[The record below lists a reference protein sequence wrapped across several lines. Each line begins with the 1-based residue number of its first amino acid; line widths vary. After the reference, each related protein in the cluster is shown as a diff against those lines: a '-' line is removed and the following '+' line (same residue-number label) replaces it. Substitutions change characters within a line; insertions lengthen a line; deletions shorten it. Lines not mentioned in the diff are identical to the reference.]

1 MESHFK
7 LSDAEFENQFENCE
21 LIPTMFN
28 HEAHLRIAW
37 IYINKYGVEKAVRQL
52 CSQLRN
58 YVNHLGAND
67 KYNETLTIA
76 AVRTVY
82 HFMLKS
88 KSHNFQNFISEN
100 LRLTQNFKELLL
112 QHYRT
117 DIFTSEKA
125 KREYLLPDLLP
136 FD

>member
-7 LSDAEFENQFENCE
+7 LSDLEFENQFENCE
-21 LIPTMFN
+21 LAPTLFN

-37 IYINKYGVEKAVRQL
+37 IYINRYGVEKAVIRL

-58 YVNHLGAND
+58 YVSHVGAFT

-88 KSHNFQNFISEN
+88 KSHNFRDFISEN
-100 LRLTQNFKELLL
+100 LRLSHNFKELLL
-112 QHYRT
+112 QHYKT
-117 DIFTSEKA
+117 DIFTSETA
-125 KREYLLPDLLP
+125 KREYLLPELLP

>member
-7 LSDAEFENQFENCE
+7 LSDVEFENQFENCE
-21 LIPTMFN
+21 LAPAVFN

-37 IYINKYGVEKAVRQL
+37 IYINRYGVEKAVISL

-58 YVNHLGAND
+58 YVSRVGAFT

-76 AVRTVY
+76 AVRMVY

-88 KSHNFQNFISEN
+88 KSHNFRDFISEN
-100 LRLTQNFKELLL
+100 LRLTHNFKELLL
-112 QHYRT
+112 QHYKT
-117 DIFTSEKA
+117 DIFTSETA
-125 KREYLLPDLLP
+125 KREYLLPELLP

>member
-7 LSDAEFENQFENCE
+7 FSDAEFENQFENCE
-21 LIPTMFN
+21 LIPAMFS

-37 IYINKYGVEKAVRQL
+37 IYINKYGVEKAVIKL

-58 YVNHLGAND
+58 YVNHVGAIS

-76 AVRTVY
+76 AVRAVY
-82 HFMLKS
+82 HFMIKS
-88 KSHNFQNFISEN
+88 KSRNFQNFITEN
-100 LRLTQNFKELLL
+100 LRLKHNFKELLL
-112 QHYRT
+112 QHYRI

-125 KREYLLPDLLP
+125 KTEYLLPDLLP

>member
-7 LSDAEFENQFENCE
+7 LSDVEFENQFENCE
-21 LIPTMFN
+21 LAPTIFN

-37 IYINKYGVEKAVRQL
+37 IYINRYGVEKAVIRL

-58 YVNHLGAND
+58 YVNHVGAST
-67 KYNETLTIA
+67 KYNETLTSA

-88 KSHNFQNFISEN
+88 KSHNFQDFIGEN
-100 LRLTQNFKELLL
+100 LRLTHNFKELLL
-112 QHYRT
+112 QHYKT
-117 DIFTSEKA
+117 DIFTSATA
-125 KREYLLPDLLP
+125 KREYLLPELLP